1 MKEIIAIIRPQKWAA
16 TKAKLE
22 EIGVMAF
29 TEHRVFGRGRQN
41 GLRYLKPGSIE
52 LSGITYIPKRM
63 VHIVTTDEN
72 VEKIVSVISEVNRT
86 PAMGDGKIFVCPMD
100 EAIRIRTQE
109 IGAAALA

>member
-22 EIGVMAF
+22 AMAVISF
-29 TEHRVFGRGRQN
+29 TEHRVFGRGMQN

-63 VHIVTTDEN
+63 IHIIVTDEA
-72 VEKIVSVISEVNRT
+72 VEKIVSTISEVNQT

-109 IGAAALA
+109 QGAAALT